1 MNLRRGRR
9 AVALAL
15 AASTLAMA
23 GCLPR
28 AVTDRGREVAD
39 LYTLFM
45 IAAAGVFL
53 LVVGL
58 LSWTI
63 VRYRGNPGRDV
74 ELPRQTHGNVRLE
87 VIWWAIPTALVG
99 VLIVLT
105 VGVLSRVDARE
116 EAPSVTVEVAG
127 FQWGWQ
133 FTYADADVTVT
144 GTAADPPTLRLPVDR
159 TIAFVIT
166 SEDVVHSF
174 NIPNFLIKRDAVP
187 NMETRFDLVIED
199 EATYGGQCGEFCGLL
214 HARQLFESDAI
225 QPEAFDSWLA
235 EQAAAP

>member
-1 MNLRRGRR
+1 MNRRRERR
-9 AVALAL
+9 AAALAL
-15 AASTLAMA
+15 AASTLAMT

-39 LYTLFM
+39 LYALFM

-58 LSWTI
+58 LAWTI
-63 VRYRGNPGRDV
+63 VRYRGTPGRDV
-74 ELPRQTHGNVRLE
+74 DLPRQIHGNVRLE

-116 EAPSVTVEVAG
+116 ETPSVTVEVAG
-127 FQWGWQ
+127 FQWGWR
-133 FTYADADVTVT
+133 FIYADADVTVT

-187 NMETRFDLVIED
+187 NMENRFDVVIED

-214 HARQLFESDAI
+214 HARQLFEIDAV
-225 QPEAFDSWLA
+225 QPEAFDTWLA
-235 EQAAAP
+235 EQADAP